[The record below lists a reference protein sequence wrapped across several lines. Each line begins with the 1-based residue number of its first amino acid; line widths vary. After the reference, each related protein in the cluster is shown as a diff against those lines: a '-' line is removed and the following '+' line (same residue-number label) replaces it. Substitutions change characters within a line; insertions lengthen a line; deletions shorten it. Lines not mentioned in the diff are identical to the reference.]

1 MGNKIFCGKFK
12 KTMNFD
18 KLIEKYETQL
28 EFDFNPKK
36 EIPKEEA
43 PKTAKKTPVEIARED
58 KTPREFTIIWDR
70 NTYHTTAISKEQA
83 LGHIAA
89 RISKGSTKPVGVL
102 RKEMDGCSVK
112 DEKWNL
118 KY

>member
-1 MGNKIFCGKFK
+1 MK
-12 KTMNFD
+12 FD
-18 KLIEKYETQL
+18 KLVEEYEKQL

-36 EIPKEEA
+36 EIPKEET
-43 PKTAKKTPVEIARED
+43 PKGIKKTPVEIAKED
-58 KTPREFTIIWDR
+58 KTRREFTIIWDG

-89 RISKGSTKPVGVL
+89 RVSKGSTKPIGVL
-102 RKEMDGCSVK
+102 RKEMSGCLVK
-112 DEKWNL
+112 DGKWKL